1 MDYARIGGFLEK
13 FKKILF
19 QKEEILFVIV
29 KTISKHTSIILD
41 VKKIKIKN
49 AIIYIEAKPIQKSEI
64 FMNKNKILEDLKQ
77 EVQNLNFV
85 DIK

>member
-1 MDYARIGGFLEK
+1 MDYNRIGGFLEK

-19 QKEEILFVIV
+19 QKEEVLSVIIKV
-29 KTISKHTSIILD
+29 VSKYTPIILD

-49 AIIYIEAKPIQKSEI
+49 TIIYIEANPIQKSEI
-64 FMNKNKILEDLKQ
+64 FMNKNKILKDLKQ
-77 EVQNLNFV
+77 EIKHLNFT